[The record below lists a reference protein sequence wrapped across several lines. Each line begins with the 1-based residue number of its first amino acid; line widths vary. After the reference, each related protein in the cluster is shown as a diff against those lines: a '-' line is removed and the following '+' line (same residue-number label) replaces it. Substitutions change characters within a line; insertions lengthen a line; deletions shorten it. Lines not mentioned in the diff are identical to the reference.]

1 MVKMGEG
8 STIISSETQRMD
20 PGTTSPFFELGISV
34 DSLTKWVKIE
44 MCAPC
49 TSLPLTSSLFVNPLA
64 LQLSQCAFFVGF
76 FLCLF
81 FILSCQAG
89 CDLSWE
95 SWNYSKINDL
105 MIQNRKI
112 NQPLPSFP
120 ETQAKDAIYHSQTVY
135 ILRKLLN

>member
-76 FLCLF
+76 FFCVCFLF
-81 FILSCQAG
+81 CPARQDVISAG
-89 CDLSWE
+89 
-95 SWNYSKINDL
+95 N
-105 MIQNRKI
+105 
-112 NQPLPSFP
+112 PG
-120 ETQAKDAIYHSQTVY
+120 TTV
-135 ILRKLLN
+135 K